1 VDSSGSASVGSLEFG
16 AEKFGTQGLL
26 VSSLDLGWSGL
37 AAALRTHDR
46 GVIEWKST
54 PPETTV
60 CVALCPSNAVVTGQ
74 SGGGAVDRTIA
85 QRGTVWLTPRGLQGG
100 RLDFHAP
107 VPQVVHIYLPSQHF
121 SADGLG
127 VDFRHA
133 AHASL
138 PYGRSFQD
146 PLVAEIGFAIASE
159 LRRPTGEGKLLA
171 ETLAATLAARLVQ
184 RYTRIPADRDFVRL
198 SNQGLDRRRLARV
211 TEYIAANLEGDL
223 TIAQLAKVAS
233 LSRFHFARAFKA
245 AVGQSPH
252 QYISVHRLERA
263 KELLVRGDESLL
275 EIAIALN
282 FSSQAN
288 FTRAFHRG
296 TGITPGQY
304 RRSFMH
310 SEKLPGRTA
319 RRSAAAAH
327 TSGRSWAAA

>member
-1 VDSSGSASVGSLEFG
+1 MDSSKSTSVGSLPG
-16 AEKFGTQGLL
+16 AEMFGTQGLV

-46 GVIEWKST
+46 GVVEWKSA
-54 PPETTV
+54 PPETKV
-60 CVALCPSNAVVTGQ
+60 CIAMRPSNSLVTIRLG
-74 SGGGAVDRTIA
+74 SGAADRTIA
-85 QRGTVWLTPRGLQGG
+85 QRGTVWLTPRGVQGG
-100 RLDFHAP
+100 RLDFSAP
-107 VPQVVHIYLPSQHF
+107 LPQVLHIYLASQHF

-127 VDFRHA
+127 VDYRHA

-138 PYGRSFQD
+138 HYEQSFQD

-159 LRRPTGEGKLLA
+159 LQRPTAGGKLLA

-184 RYTRIPADRDFVRL
+184 RHTGIPPDRDFVRFA
-198 SNQGLDRRRLARV
+198 NHGLDRRRLTRV
-211 TEYIAANLEGDL
+211 KEYIAANLEEDL

-245 AVGQSPH
+245 AVGQPPH
-252 QYISVHRLERA
+252 RYVSTHRLERA

-288 FTRAFHRG
+288 FTRAFHTG
-296 TGITPGQY
+296 TGMTPGQY
-304 RRSFMH
+304 RRSFMR
-310 SEKLPGRTA
+310 SDNLLGRTA
-319 RRSAAAAH
+319 PRSPAAAQA
-327 TSGRSWAAA
+327 SGRSGAAA